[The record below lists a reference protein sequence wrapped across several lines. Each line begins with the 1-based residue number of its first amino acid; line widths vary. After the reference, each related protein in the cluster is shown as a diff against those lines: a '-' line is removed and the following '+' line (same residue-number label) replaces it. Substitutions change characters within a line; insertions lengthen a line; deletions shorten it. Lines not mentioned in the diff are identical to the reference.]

1 MLETGLILKWY
12 QNHLPKERKCDKS
25 FLSIGHIDAN
35 LDRTKGPFTVLFVG
49 LSAAFF
55 VLILEILVAK
65 CSRNRR
71 LLNRHRTY
79 RPHSEIIS

>member
-25 FLSIGHIDAN
+25 FFSIGHVDTN

-49 LSAAFF
+49 LTAAFI

-65 CSRNRR
+65 LSKNRR
-71 LLNRHRTY
+71 LFKRHRSY
-79 RPHSEIIS
+79 RIHSEIS